1 MDLDRADS
9 NILNT
14 VTENARLSLRK
25 IAKKTGLAPATVM
38 TRLKRLE
45 DNGIIKRYSAVIDY
59 DKLGYDL
66 PAIVNLCI
74 PKEKISKVGLE
85 IAKHP
90 SVIEVHDVTGR
101 FDVLVVARFKN
112 RHALDA
118 FLKQLHVHEAIERSE
133 TCVLLNTISEKP
145 LLF

>member
-9 NILNT
+9 DILNA

-25 IAKKTGLAPATVM
+25 IAKKIGLAPATVM

-45 DNGIIKRYSAVIDY
+45 DSGIIKRYSAVIDY

-66 PAIVNLCI
+66 PVIVNLCI
-74 PKEKISKVGLE
+74 PKEMVSKVGIE
-85 IAKHP
+85 VAKHP
-90 SVIEVHDVTGR
+90 SVIAVHDITGR
-101 FDVLVVARFKN
+101 FDVLVVARFRN
-112 RHALDA
+112 RQALDA
-118 FLKQLHVHEAIERSE
+118 FLKHLHVYESIERSE
-133 TCVLLNTISEKP
+133 TCVLLNTLGEKP